1 MDVDS
6 GRRMDGC
13 VELVPLRGTLPVQR
27 HQRRR
32 LAQSGQGQTGGNSF
46 FYFLYFGVSSFFLI
60 NTRWTASLGRPWF
73 GFMASNGSC
82 REFFGFVEFPFD
94 FILFFFARLF
104 WSTCSVQSSSRLMP
118 LQGARGCVGLIRWHS
133 SLARRRQWDWRWL
146 LCINTRRLCYKSP
159 ASR

>member
-1 MDVDS
+1 MAALNLYRYAELFRSKDIKGVDLLS
-6 GRRMDGC
+6 LDKDKLAVILSFISFILGF
-13 VELVPLRGTLPVQR
+13 LP
-27 HQRRR
+27 
-32 LAQSGQGQTGGNSF
+32 
-46 FYFLYFGVSSFFLI
+46 FFLI